1 MPAPIKVELVPH
13 SVEWRSAAENEI
25 GRLSTLRG
33 SFIAIHHIGSTSIAG
48 ICAKPVLDLLAHVSS
63 LEELDGQKTA
73 LLALG
78 YEWWGE
84 YGIANRRYCTLS
96 DFNGQRRVHLHCF
109 PNGDAEIEK
118 HLAFRDYLR
127 ANSEEAEQYDAEKK
141 RCRALHAD
149 DSHAYSDAKSAWIAA
164 RIPLALAY
172 RRSLIGEK

>member
-13 SVEWRSAAENEI
+13 SVEWRNAAENEI
-25 GRLSTLRG
+25 GRLSTLGG

-48 ICAKPVLDLLAHVSS
+48 ICAKPVLDLLAQVSS

-109 PNGDAEIEK
+109 PDGDAEIEK

-149 DSHAYSDAKSAWIAA
+149 DSHAYSDAKSAWIAE